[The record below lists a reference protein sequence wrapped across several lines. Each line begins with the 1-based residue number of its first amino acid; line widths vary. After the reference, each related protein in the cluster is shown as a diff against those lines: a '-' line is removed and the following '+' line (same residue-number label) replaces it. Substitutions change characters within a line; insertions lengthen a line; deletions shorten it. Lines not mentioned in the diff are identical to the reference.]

1 MIKYNHT
8 QFYVSLLDF
17 NWYFK
22 LCFIYSDLSNSIT
35 QSRWSV
41 IGYKSFQVIPNS
53 LILLFR
59 EFCASLD
66 YHPIRDT
73 DFLDPNSF
81 NPQISVCVRKRPMN
95 KKEIETKEIDIVS
108 IPDRQKLFVH
118 EPKLK
123 VLKTSLIQA
132 TNIENEL

>member
-1 MIKYNHT
+1 
-8 QFYVSLLDF
+8 
-17 NWYFK
+17 
-22 LCFIYSDLSNSIT
+22 
-35 QSRWSV
+35 
-41 IGYKSFQVIPNS
+41 
-53 LILLFR
+53 
-59 EFCASLD
+59 
-66 YHPIRDT
+66 
-73 DFLDPNSF
+73 
-81 NPQISVCVRKRPMN
+81 MN